1 MRLRDTLGFALT
13 ALTSNRARTWLT
25 LLAVALGS
33 AAVVLLSALGEG
45 ARAYVEH
52 EFTQLGTHLLII
64 FPGRNETTGGP
75 PPLLGETARD
85 LTLDDALAL
94 ARAPG
99 VTRVAPW
106 R

>member
-1 MRLRDTLGFALT
+1 MRLRDTLGFALSS
-13 ALTSNRARTWLT
+13 LTSHRSRTGLT

-33 AAVVLLSALGEG
+33 AAVVLLSALGQG
-45 ARAYVEH
+45 ARAYVED

-75 PPLLGETARD
+75 PPLTQADRQAFASQ
-85 LTLDDALAL
+85 LDRWL
-94 ARAPG
+94 AR
-99 VTRVAPW
+99 R